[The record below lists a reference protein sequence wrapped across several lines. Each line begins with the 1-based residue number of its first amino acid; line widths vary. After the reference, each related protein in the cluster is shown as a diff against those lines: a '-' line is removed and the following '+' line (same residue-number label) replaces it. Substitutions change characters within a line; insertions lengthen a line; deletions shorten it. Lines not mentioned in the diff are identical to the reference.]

1 MRVFPGS
8 VDATKSGSGLLKL
21 QKYQADSVNVCQHI
35 LFQFNLQALS
45 LFQKPNLQSS
55 DQVPEKLRETHPRD
69 ESWPG
74 HPGTE
79 PLHAAHT
86 EDTLMYSVFSHF
98 SFSCLH
104 LLQHFTVW
112 EALHGTDF
120 LPDAEHPQ
128 LQLLPEA
135 TKVPNPS
142 AEGSATPSR
151 DCFSF

>member
-8 VDATKSGSGLLKL
+8 VTATKSGSGLLKL

-45 LFQKPNLQSS
+45 LFQEPNLQRN
-55 DQVPEKLRETHPRD
+55 DQVPDKARETHPVMKAGQDTQGQNLSTSPRC
-69 ESWPG
+69 SHRG
-74 HPGTE
+74 HADG
-79 PLHAAHT
+79 LSI
-86 EDTLMYSVFSHF
+86 YSLFPVYTF
-98 SFSCLH
+98 C
-104 LLQHFTVW
+104 V

-142 AEGSATPSR
+142 AEGSTTPSR